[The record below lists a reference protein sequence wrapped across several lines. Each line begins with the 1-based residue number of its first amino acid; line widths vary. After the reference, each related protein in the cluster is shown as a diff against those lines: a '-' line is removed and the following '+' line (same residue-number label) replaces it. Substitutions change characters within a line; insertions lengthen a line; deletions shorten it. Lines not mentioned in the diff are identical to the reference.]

1 MEDLIN
7 TVLSTENLSH
17 LSDIPQLV
25 VSLILIFDS
34 KDVISWRTN
43 EAEELN
49 VLRLETAGSEAIVK
63 LLLVA

>member
-1 MEDLIN
+1 MGDLIN

-25 VSLILIFDS
+25 VSLMLIFDS

-43 EAEELN
+43 EAEELK
-49 VLRLETAGSEAIVK
+49 VLRLETVGSEAIVK